1 MRQTLCVFLIAPLVA
16 VFAPASAPAQDKIEE
31 RVKALE
37 NRVSQLESAVEHKAG
52 IGGIVFLY
60 GTFCALWAQNTGR
73 SAWLWFFLGLL
84 FSVITVIV
92 LLVKNADDRKRQ
104 RHQGSVPNQAG

>member
-1 MRQTLCVFLIAPLVA
+1 LIATLAAALAPV
-16 VFAPASAPAQDKIEE
+16 PASAQDKTEE

-37 NRVSQLESAVEHKAG
+37 NRVSLLQSAVENKAG

-60 GTFCALWAQNTGR
+60 GIFCALWAQNTGR
-73 SAWLWFFLGLL
+73 SAWLWFFMGLL

-92 LLVKNADDRKRQ
+92 LLVKNSDDRKRLHRREEQ
-104 RHQGSVPNQAG
+104 PAGTGA